1 MPSISRTID
10 QWCVCDLFHGDLN
23 SRLTV
28 LEFREM
34 LELVER
40 TSSAM
45 AKLELDDQVEQAEK
59 VLNDLQKQFEEF
71 IERKLTEDDEAKSKQ
86 FDQLRP
92 TFGHP
97 ARKNDLQEIDQ
108 QEKQR
113 QTELQQT
120 ITQLRSTTI
129 VRKKSFTS
137 NRSN

>member
-1 MPSISRTID
+1 MSSVSRTIN
-10 QWCVCDLFHGDLN
+10 QWLDFSDDDEFLFECI
-23 SRLTV
+23 RLID

-59 VLNDLQKQFEEF
+59 VLNDLKGQFEE
-71 IERKLTEDDEAKSKQ
+71 IINRKLTEDNEETTRH

-92 TFGHP
+92 TLGHP
-97 ARKNDLQEIDQ
+97 ARKTDLEEIDK

-113 QTELQQT
+113 QNELQQT

-129 VRKKSFTS
+129 V
-137 NRSN
+137 